1 MLSEDIMAVREICS
15 TSEIESELNSYNII
29 SSVYYEIKDTINS
42 LGISYGE
49 YGVLC
54 YHSKTQHNIQT

>member
-42 LGISYGE
+42 LGIS
-49 YGVLC
+49 
-54 YHSKTQHNIQT
+54 